1 MTDEITPA
9 RMRELADI
17 VDRCRMSAGWP
28 ELDEAAEQ
36 AATALRAAA
45 STIEIERETNGAT
58 ALLLQQARTALVVR
72 EELLRD
78 VCPVLQYARLL
89 AVKYAHTQGDNAEY
103 HAEVVKP
110 LDALAAEIAAALGK
124 ETDNG

>member
-9 RMRELADI
+9 RLRELADAEDI
-17 VDRCRMSAGWP
+17 RHSIMWP
-28 ELDEAAEQ
+28 NSFSKSETAA
-36 AATALRAAA
+36 ALRAAA
-45 STIEIERETNGAT
+45 DQLVAERETNGAT
-58 ALLLQQARTALVVR
+58 ALLLQQARTALVAR

-78 VCPVLQYARLL
+78 VGPVLQYARLL

-110 LDALAAEIAAALGK
+110 LDALAAEIAAALK
-124 ETDNG
+124 ETDQ